1 MHAYIVGEHGDSQIP
16 VLSSARIAGVALEEF
31 LSAIGVALRGGRA
44 GKIASE
50 TRTAGVEIIG
60 AKGATYYGIGAALV
74 RIVRAILRDEEAVLT
89 VSSRVPESMQL
100 GECLCRFPPLSIGT
114 GSLSFYRTHST
125 PANENPWNRQ
135 R

>member
-1 MHAYIVGEHGDSQIP
+1 VTVRFRCCPRLASREWLLRSFCQQLGLPHEED
-16 VLSSARIAGVALEEF
+16 AL
-31 LSAIGVALRGGRA
+31 

-74 RIVRAILRDEEAVLT
+74 CIVRAILRDEDAVLT
-89 VSSRVPESMQL
+89 VSSLVPDSMQS

-125 PANENPWNRQ
+125 PANENPWNLQPRS
-135 R
+135 